1 MINNLTIRDAK
12 IIFRNFSGKATNYTP
27 EGRRTFS
34 VLIDDEELVNALRCD
49 GWNVKILRK
58 RNPDDSQH
66 YHIPVAV
73 FYGNYPPSVTM
84 ISGRTK
90 TLLDESTIQL
100 LDWADI
106 EKVDLTIR
114 PRPYEAAGRKGIKA
128 YLKTMYVTVQEDEL
142 AADYADLDAPGS
154 DEEDMSF

>member
-1 MINNLTIRDAK
+1 MANNLTIRDAR
-12 IIFRNFSGKATNYTP
+12 IIFRNFSGKATNFTP

-34 VLIDDEELVNALRCD
+34 VLIDDEGLANALLQD
-49 GWNVKILRK
+49 GWNVKTLRK
-58 RNPDDSQH
+58 RNPDDPQH
-66 YHIPVAV
+66 YHLPVSV
-73 FYGNYPPSVTM
+73 FYGNYPPSIVM

-90 TLLDESTIQL
+90 TVLDESTVQL

-114 PRPYEAAGRKGIKA
+114 PRAYEAAGRKGIKA

-142 AADYADLDAPGS
+142 AAEYADLDAPYS
-154 DEEDMSF
+154 NDEDVPF

>member
-1 MINNLTIRDAK
+1 MANNLTIRDAR
-12 IIFRNFSGKATNYTP
+12 IIFPNFSGKATNYTP

-34 VLIDDEELVNALRCD
+34 VLIDDEDMANALIQD
-49 GWNVKILRK
+49 GWNVKMLRK
-58 RNPDDSQH
+58 RNPDDPQH
-66 YHIPVAV
+66 YHIPVAI

-84 ISGRTK
+84 ISGNTK
-90 TLLDESTIQL
+90 TVLDESTIQL

-114 PRPYEAAGRKGIKA
+114 PRSYEAAGRKGIKA

-142 AADYADLDAPGS
+142 AAEYAYLDTPYSNETDA
-154 DEEDMSF
+154 SF